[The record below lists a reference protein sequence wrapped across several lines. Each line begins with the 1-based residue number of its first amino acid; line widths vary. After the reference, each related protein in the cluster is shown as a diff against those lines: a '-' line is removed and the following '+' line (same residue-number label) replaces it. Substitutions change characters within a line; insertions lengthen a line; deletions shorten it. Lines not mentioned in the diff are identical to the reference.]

1 MNDDE
6 LKHRLKTT
14 IRYQIEFI
22 LSGYINILEV
32 DKRDVFSA
40 VLLTLED
47 LISSDLRYE
56 TEGRKLHEELYNLN
70 TEVCDE

>member
-40 VLLTLED
+40 VLT
-47 LISSDLRYE
+47 S
-56 TEGRKLHEELYNLN
+56 N
-70 TEVCDE
+70 TAG